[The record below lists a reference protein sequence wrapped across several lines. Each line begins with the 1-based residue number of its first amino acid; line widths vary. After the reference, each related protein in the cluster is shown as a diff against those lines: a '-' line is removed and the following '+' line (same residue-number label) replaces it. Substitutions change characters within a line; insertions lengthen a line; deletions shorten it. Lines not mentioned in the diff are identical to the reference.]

1 MVDEKAI
8 GQKVWVLTEDHYR
21 YTLDKSKVYTV
32 VSIKLYS
39 EVKDHTNHAI
49 LRGEDGKEI
58 EVRDYNVLFIP
69 DPNLEG
75 DEQIARFLKDNLCY
89 PDCVYTNSE
98 GVTSVDIS
106 WGDWKHEHLWCRDLM
121 GYLGYIETN
130 VEETE
135 EDGSDCYSA
144 IHYFVKN
151 K

>member
-8 GQKVWVLTEDHYR
+8 GQKVWVLVEDHYR
-21 YTLDKSKVYTV
+21 NVLDKSKVYTV

-75 DEQIARFLKDNLCY
+75 DEQITRFLKDNLCY

-121 GYLGYIETN
+121 GYLGYIETGE
-130 VEETE
+130 EETE